1 MGEAVGEDEVQGE
14 QDEVGTFSTRNIG
27 VQVAVLEQGVVVEGL
42 GADAGE
48 GVVQGEQDEV
58 GTFSTRNIGLQ
69 VAVLVQGVVVE
80 GLGAGAGEGVV
91 QGQVFDVVST
101 RNRQKCVFFGNS
113 VLNES
118 DAPIAMGSDPRNLK
132 VNK

>member
-1 MGEAVGEDEVQGE
+1 MGEDEVQEE

-27 VQVAVLEQGVVVEGL
+27 VQVAVL
-42 GADAGE
+42 
-48 GVVQGEQDEV
+48 
-58 GTFSTRNIGLQ
+58 
-69 VAVLVQGVVVE
+69 VQGVVVE
-80 GLGAGAGEGVV
+80 GLGAGAGAGESVV

-101 RNRQKCVFFGNS
+101 RNRQKCVFFGHS